1 MLLAFSH
8 AARAF
13 RASLCSTDREPHGV
27 EYESEVPTNDG
38 VRTLM
43 DSVIG
48 TAKCC
53 RLWAV
58 LLYTRIGRCGACHER
73 PRLVAADPPWYFDV
87 PAVSDEDAA

>member
-1 MLLAFSH
+1 M
-8 AARAF
+8 
-13 RASLCSTDREPHGV
+13 T
-27 EYESEVPTNDG
+27 YESEVPTDDG

-58 LLYTRIGRCGACHER
+58 LLYTRIGRCGVCHER
-73 PRLVAADPPWYFDV
+73 PRLVAADPPWYFETPV
-87 PAVSDEDAA
+87 VSDEDAA